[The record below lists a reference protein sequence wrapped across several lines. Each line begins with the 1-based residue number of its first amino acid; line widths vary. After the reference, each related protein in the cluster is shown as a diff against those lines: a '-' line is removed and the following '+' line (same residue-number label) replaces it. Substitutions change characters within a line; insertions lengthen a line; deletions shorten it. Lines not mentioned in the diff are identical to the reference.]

1 VAVVAV
7 VLYHAAVPG
16 IGGGFVGVDVFFVI
30 SGFLIT
36 GLLWR
41 EVNSTGSVR
50 LRRFYGARARRLLP
64 ASATV
69 GVITM
74 VAAVLLMPPLQIA
87 SVLKDGIASA
97 LYVGNYWF
105 LLRGTD
111 YFASHLPPSPFQHFW
126 SLGVEEQF
134 YIVWAP
140 IILATAWIV
149 GKLRRRRASK
159 AAHSLR
165 PYVLVLTLIVAV
177 SFAQSLVET
186 YVAPYQAFYSLQT
199 RAWQLGLGGLV
210 ALTAEHWR
218 RLPPRAA
225 AICGWIGLA
234 MILVSCSWLSSIM
247 FYPGFAALLPTVG
260 AVLVIGG
267 GCATP
272 LDGCGRLLMLPPMQ
286 AMGRMSYSWYLWH
299 WPVLIFAPLL
309 LGHPLGLAARLTAA
323 LLSAGLAWLTLRFV
337 EDPLRFSPKIRDSP
351 GRSLALG
358 TVATVCAVGVGLAL
372 LRVVPTPVGPGEHAA
387 PLNLTA
393 QRVAAGS
400 GLDAYD
406 AAVNEAFAQVQ
417 AGVAASANLKA
428 VPSNLDP
435 ALADA
440 AAEQTAMEARG
451 CMRAIT
457 EGGQPECASGDVS
470 SLTTVALVG
479 DSHAAM
485 WRPSFEQMATQR
497 GWRLELLS
505 KGACPLIDVPSPN
518 PLRDLVEDTVHCEQ
532 WRSEVLAR
540 LRAER
545 PSLIVISM
553 SRNYGIRADR
563 ALGIASYDAAWLDSL
578 TRLMQQLRDIGAQVL
593 VLGPVPSPHVVVPI
607 CLSAH
612 LDDVAACTPSRS
624 AAVNE
629 RGIATESSA
638 TLAGGGRYVDLTQ
651 LFCTKDSCPV
661 IVGNTLVY
669 FDDNH
674 LTVEHSRQL
683 APAMGALADRALAD
697 S

>member
-1 VAVVAV
+1 MAVVAV

-41 EVNSTGSVR
+41 EVSSTGSVR
-50 LRRFYGARARRLLP
+50 LRSFYGARARRLLP

-105 LLRGTD
+105 ILRGTD
-111 YFASHLPPSPFQHFW
+111 YFASRLPLSPFQHYW

-140 IILATAWIV
+140 MILAMAWIV

-159 AAHSLR
+159 ASHSLR
-165 PYVLVLTLIVAV
+165 PYLLVLTLIVVV
-177 SFAQSLVET
+177 SFAQSLGET
-186 YVAPYQAFYSLQT
+186 YVNPHQAFYSLQT

-225 AICGWIGLA
+225 ALCGWIGLA
-234 MILVSCSWLSSIM
+234 MILVSCTWLVSSM

-272 LDGCGRLLMLPPMQ
+272 SDGCGRLLVLPPMQ

-299 WPVLIFAPLL
+299 WPVSIFAPLL

-337 EDPLRFSPKIRDSP
+337 ENPLRFSPNIRDSP

-358 TVATVCAVGVGLAL
+358 AVATVCAVSVGLAL
-372 LRVVPTPVGPGEHAA
+372 LRVVPTPIGPGYAT
-387 PLNLTA
+387 PLDFTS
-393 QRVAAGS
+393 QSVAAGS

-406 AAVNEAFAQVQ
+406 ATVNEAFAQVQ

-435 ALADA
+435 ALVDA
-440 AAEQTAMEARG
+440 AAEQTAMEAGG
-451 CMRAIT
+451 CLRAINQ
-457 EGGQPECASGDVS
+457 GGQPECASGDVTS
-470 SLTTVALVG
+470 PTTVALVG

-485 WRPSFEQMATQR
+485 WRPSFEQIAIQR
-497 GWRLELLS
+497 GWRLELLA
-505 KGACPLIDVPSPN
+505 KGACPLIDPPSPN

-545 PSLIVISM
+545 PRLIVMSM
-553 SRNYGIRADR
+553 SRNYGVRLER
-563 ALGIASYDAAWLDSL
+563 ALGIVSYDAAWLDSL
-578 TRLMQQLRDIGAQVL
+578 TRLMQLLRDIGAQVL
-593 VLGPVPSPHVVVPI
+593 VLGPVPAPHVAVPI

-612 LDDVAACTPSRS
+612 LDEVAACTPARS

-629 RGIATESSA
+629 RGIAAESSA
-638 TLAGGGRYVDLTQ
+638 TRAGGGRYADLTQ

-674 LTVEHSRQL
+674 LTVEYSQKL
-683 APAMGALADRALAD
+683 APAIGALAERALAEN
-697 S
+697 